1 METSL
6 FLAKALGLYMAIA
19 CFGLLVNQKARKD
32 VIQAFTNESVIVLS
46 GVIALIIGIL
56 IVISHNIWTYDW
68 RVIITISGWAALLK
82 GIARIYFVGYT
93 KKWITS
99 GIKSSWYTFGL
110 VFATALGVYLTCKGF
125 GY

>member
-19 CFGLLVNQKARKD
+19 CFGLLVNTRARK
-32 VIQAFTNESVIVLS
+32 VIIHAFEDEGRIIMS
-46 GVIALIIGIL
+46 GISALIIGIL
-56 IVISHNIWTYDW
+56 IVISHNVWTYDW
-68 RVIITISGWAALLK
+68 RVIITLSGWAALLK
-82 GIARIYFVGYT
+82 GVARIYFVGYT

-99 GIKSSWYTFGL
+99 GIASSWYIFGL
-110 VFATALGVYLTCKGF
+110 VVATALGTYLACKGF